1 MKSDMVLRGV
11 DVKLTKDGGRAEVGE
26 ANEITIQFRKTK
38 ADQEAFGSCKT
49 MGATGQEF
57 LCPVVAMEEYRRY
70 VPGRFNGPEAER
82 ALFRWGN
89 GVALKR
95 IEVQSILQRAAVA
108 EGLPADRFLS
118 HSLRIGG
125 ASALF
130 QVTADV
136 ELVKRMGRWTS
147 SAVQRYLHD
156 GGHVLKELSGR
167 MARVDQR
174 VHYT

>member
-1 MKSDMVLRGV
+1 M
-11 DVKLTKDGGRAEVGE
+11 
-26 ANEITIQFRKTK
+26 Q
-38 ADQEAFGSCKT
+38 T

-57 LCPVVAMEEYRRY
+57 LCPV
-70 VPGRFNGPEAER
+70 AER

-108 EGLPADRFLS
+108 EGLLADRFLS

-136 ELVKRMGRWTS
+136 ELV
-147 SAVQRYLHD
+147 QRRD
-156 GGHVLKELSGR
+156 IFRTEVMS
-167 MARVDQR
+167 
-174 VHYT
+174 